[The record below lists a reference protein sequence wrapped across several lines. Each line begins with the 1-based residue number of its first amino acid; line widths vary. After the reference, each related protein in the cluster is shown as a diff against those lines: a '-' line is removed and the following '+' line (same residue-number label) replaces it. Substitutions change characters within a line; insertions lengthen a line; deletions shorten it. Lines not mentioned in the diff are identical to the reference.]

1 MDGEISH
8 SLRVLPLLLF
18 LACTVAFVGCE
29 KEKKHLAPA
38 IKQRDSIPVLATTDM
53 VSLIS
58 DSGLTKYRITA
69 KDWKIFDRTRVPK
82 WTFEKGLL
90 LEQFDKAYK
99 VISTIQSDTAYYYSE
114 AKVWELRG
122 KVKIRNAKG
131 DKFFTQQLF
140 WDEGNKKIYSK
151 KPIRIEQNDKIIT
164 GKGFES
170 NQEMTIYKIYS
181 TAGQVMFNEGQLNR
195 PKKKPAT
202 DNSNVDPEGE
212 PSKIGGAG
220 NGPIP
225 RPRTTGLAGNPS
237 PVDRTSTA
245 GKPLPTGKSGLAR
258 PVRKPPL
265 AH

>member
-1 MDGEISH
+1 MDGETNH
-8 SLRVLPLLLF
+8 SLRILPLLLF
-18 LACTVAFVGCE
+18 IACTIAFAGCE
-29 KEKKHLAPA
+29 KEKKQIAPA

-90 LEQFDKAYK
+90 LEQFDKTYK

-122 KVKIRNAKG
+122 RVKIRNEKG

-140 WDEGNKKIYSK
+140 WDEGNKKLFSK

-170 NQEMTIYKIYS
+170 NQEMTVYQIYS
-181 TAGQVMFNEGQLNR
+181 TAGQVMFDEGQLNR
-195 PKKKPAT
+195 PKKKPNT
-202 DNSNVDPEGE
+202 ENPNVDPEGE
-212 PSKIGGAG
+212 PSKAG
-220 NGPIP
+220 NAANEVIP
-225 RPRTTGLAGNPS
+225 RPKAT
-237 PVDRTSTA
+237 
-245 GKPLPTGKSGLAR
+245 GKPLPT
-258 PVRKPPL
+258 PVGKPPIIGPARKL
-265 AH
+265 PLSH